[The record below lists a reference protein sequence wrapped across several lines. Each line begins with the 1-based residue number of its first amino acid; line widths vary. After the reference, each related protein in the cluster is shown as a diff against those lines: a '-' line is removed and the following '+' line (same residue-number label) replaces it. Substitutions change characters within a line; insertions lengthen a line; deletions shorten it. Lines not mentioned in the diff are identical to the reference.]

1 MRFNIRA
8 KVFILALVPPAL
20 IAIFLTWFNFQQSN
34 NIGDTAV
41 EQFTEQMQK
50 TCFLVSTFLLN
61 FQKAKNEKKAK
72 KLSVCIDGYIYKHT
86 FLRH

>member
-34 NIGDTAV
+34 NIGDAAV
-41 EQFTEQMQK
+41 DQFTEQMQK
-50 TCFLVSTFLLN
+50 RR
-61 FQKAKNEKKAK
+61 A
-72 KLSVCIDGYIYKHT
+72 
-86 FLRH
+86 

>member
-34 NIGDTAV
+34 NIGDAAV
-41 EQFTEQMQK
+41 DQFTEQMQK
-50 TCFLVSTFLLN
+50 DARNS
-61 FQKAKNEKKAK
+61 
-72 KLSVCIDGYIYKHT
+72 LSNYLALARSSIKH
-86 FLRH
+86 